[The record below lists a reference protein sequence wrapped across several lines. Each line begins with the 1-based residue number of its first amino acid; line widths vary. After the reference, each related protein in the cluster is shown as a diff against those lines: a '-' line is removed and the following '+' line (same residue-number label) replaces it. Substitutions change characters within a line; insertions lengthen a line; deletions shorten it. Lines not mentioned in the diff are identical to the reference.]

1 MYVHIHDMQRNNDCA
16 LRGLQA
22 PGMRERMANI
32 DAVPA
37 GNSSE
42 AFTQYVREDIARWA
56 KVVKAAGIAP
66 Q

>member
-1 MYVHIHDMQRNNDCA
+1 
-16 LRGLQA
+16 
-22 PGMRERMANI
+22 MRERMANI

>member
-1 MYVHIHDMQRNNDCA
+1 MWFVKLACGTITIAPYV
-16 LRGLQA
+16 LQA

-32 DAVPA
+32 DATPA

-42 AFTQYVREDIARWA
+42 VFTQYVREDIARWA
-56 KVVKAAGIAP
+56 KVVKAAGITP

>member
-1 MYVHIHDMQRNNDCA
+1 MGLAVAWSGWQLLRDA
-16 LRGLQA
+16 LVVAL
-22 PGMRERMANI
+22 